1 MTVFLTTVIY
11 NAYIETSALV
21 QACYTVDN
29 GEAFDRIILCSVIFM
44 HETYI
49 EQYMQ
54 RASSFVTSNFGPTSS
69 TTIAWSDFFWNNS

>member
-29 GEAFDRIILCSVIFM
+29 GEAFDRIILCSV
-44 HETYI
+44 HDLHT
-49 EQYMQ
+49 
-54 RASSFVTSNFGPTSS
+54 
-69 TTIAWSDFFWNNS
+69 